1 MSDEPLLVYVSLGI
15 GVILLIVQAVP
26 KVLGPIGTAM
36 QDWTRTRR
44 EARIESRQADLVD
57 IQRQVEYLT
66 EARKTDREQHERE
79 RESDARDL
87 ESVKSDFA
95 EHRSRWAER
104 EERWREEWR
113 VHRRWDYEME
123 EALRGSDPPMR
134 PSPPFMTPDP
144 VGSLDTRRGDRDG
157 S

>member
-66 EARKTDREQHERE
+66 EARKADREQHERE
-79 RESDARDL
+79 L
-87 ESVKSDFA
+87 VGVKTDFA
-95 EHRSRWAER
+95 EHRNRWAAR

-113 VHRRWDYEME
+113 AHRRWDYEME
-123 EALRGSDPPMR
+123 EALRGADPPIR

-144 VGSLDTRRGDRDG
+144 VGSLDRKDD
-157 S
+157 

>member
-1 MSDEPLLVYVSLGI
+1 SVCILAFAFQLFVAHPLLHSLPTRRSSDLPRMSDDPLLVYVSLGI

-66 EARKTDREQHERE
+66 EARKADRGQHERARAGE
-79 RESDARDL
+79 ARD
-87 ESVKSDFA
+87 
-95 EHRSRWAER
+95 
-104 EERWREEWR
+104 
-113 VHRRWDYEME
+113 
-123 EALRGSDPPMR
+123 
-134 PSPPFMTPDP
+134 
-144 VGSLDTRRGDRDG
+144 VGWV
-157 S
+157 

>member
-1 MSDEPLLVYVSLGI
+1 MSDDPLLVYVSLGI

-44 EARIESRQADLVD
+44 EAWIESRQADLVD

-79 RESDARDL
+79 RKSDARDL

-95 EHRSRWAER
+95 EHRTRWAER
-104 EERWREEWR
+104 EERWRQEWR
-113 VHRRWDYEME
+113 GECPRECGVGGAPRGACPARR
-123 EALRGSDPPMR
+123 P
-134 PSPPFMTPDP
+134 
-144 VGSLDTRRGDRDG
+144 
-157 S
+157 